1 MLAHVKA
8 RARWTLGASTV
19 ALACFACNAE
29 RPTLT
34 DAGAGELPPCT
45 TFADE
50 LVAFTPG
57 DGGPSD
63 EGEAALGAP
72 DGAVVALGLDATLTV
87 AFLGLGAAIDEEGDD
102 IRVHATVADEAT
114 AVAYVS
120 DDGLEY
126 RFVGDVTVDTLDL
139 DLATA
144 SASSASYFEL
154 VGTGGAIDIDAVEIL
169 TTSCN

>member
-72 DGAVVALGLDATLTV
+72 DGTAVTVALDATLTV

-102 IRVHATVADEAT
+102 IRVHATPEQDAS

-120 DDGLEY
+120 DDGIDY
-126 RFVGDVTVDTLDL
+126 RYVGDVTMDTLDF
-139 DLATA
+139 DLAIA
-144 SASSASYFEL
+144 SASSASYFRV
-154 VGTGGAIDIDAVEIL
+154 VGTGGAIDVDAIEIL
-169 TTSCN
+169 TTSCQ